1 MKQVIPTAKKMI
13 VGVVAVGALSLGAA
27 GMAGAAT
34 PATSGS
40 STPAATRLAKFNC
53 DNATKVLDRI
63 QKGEA
68 SIAAGLPKLTAAQ
81 SKAAAAG
88 NTKRADRLQRRI
100 TRLESA
106 AFKTRLDKAAA
117 AIEAKCNV
125 AAPGSSTPA
134 S

>member
-1 MKQVIPTAKKMI
+1 MKHVIPTAKKMI

-34 PATSGS
+34 TGIDPNAS
-40 STPAATRLAKFNC
+40 ARLAHFDC
-53 DNATKVLDRI
+53 ANATKVLDKI

-68 SIAAGLPKLTAAQ
+68 SIASGLPKLTAAQ
-81 SKAAAAG
+81 AKAAAAG
-88 NTKRADRLQRRI
+88 HTQRADRLQKRI

-106 AFKTRLDKAAA
+106 TFKSRLDKAAS

-125 AAPGSSTPA
+125 AAPGGTSSA
-134 S
+134 G